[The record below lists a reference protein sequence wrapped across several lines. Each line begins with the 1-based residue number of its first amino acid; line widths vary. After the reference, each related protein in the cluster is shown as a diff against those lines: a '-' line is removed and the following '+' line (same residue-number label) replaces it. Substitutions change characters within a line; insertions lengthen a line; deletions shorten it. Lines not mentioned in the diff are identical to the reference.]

1 MNVNGTSVSLVLWLV
16 VKSCEMCSSESRV
29 HVKKKKQKKTV
40 FDNVLWLLYRPP
52 ASKNLREDMNH
63 NMYVSG
69 VTEVEVKST
78 EEAYSIFW
86 KGELI

>member
-1 MNVNGTSVSLVLWLV
+1 
-16 VKSCEMCSSESRV
+16 
-29 HVKKKKQKKTV
+29 
-40 FDNVLWLLYRPP
+40 
-52 ASKNLREDMNH
+52 MNH